1 MAKFKFYLD
10 KKQTIWQREYHEIE
24 AENRDDVVKKI
35 KQAMLQNFTPDEISD
50 ELESFKEQEMLFDTI
65 DDMTVE
71 ENQGNSTIEIYLNGD
86 DIPELIHSNGIS

>member
-71 ENQGNSTIEIYLNGD
+71 ENQGKSTIEIYFD
-86 DIPELIHSNGIS
+86 EEDAECIAKNGI